1 VIDAIAS
8 TVAPGGLLFVLAFL
22 RPDGA
27 PAPTRPWPVSRAE
40 LADFV
45 TAGLRE
51 VSYAPA
57 HHPVTGH
64 AMVVVVY
71 TR

>member
-1 VIDAIAS
+1 VIEAIAS
-8 TVAPGGLLFVLAFL
+8 TVAPTGLLFVLAFL

-40 LADFV
+40 LAGFA

-51 VSYAPA
+51 LSYAPA
-57 HHPVTGH
+57 HNSLTDRPVFV
-64 AMVVVVY
+64 AVY
-71 TR
+71 SR